1 MIRGLAERETRSE
14 AGADVWPFYAD
25 DELDAVAEVLR
36 SGRVNQWTGSYV
48 DEFTASFAA
57 RMGGDYGIALA
68 NGTLALELPLRVW
81 GIGAGDEVIVSPR
94 SFVASAACVSFVGA
108 TPVFADVDR
117 DSGNITAA
125 SIARCITARTKAV
138 IVVHLAG
145 WPADMPAIV
154 ALAGRHGLKV
164 IEDCAQAH
172 RATIDGRPVGSF
184 GTAAAFSFCQDKIMT
199 TGGEGGF
206 AMFRDKADYDRAW
219 SFKDHGKSQAAMAAP
234 PTRPGFRFLHES
246 IGTNWRMTSIQA
258 VIGSI
263 QLGKLDRWIAARRRN
278 ASIWREAL
286 QPAGVLRIPEPELR
300 LGHACYK
307 MYAYAQPG
315 RLRPGCDR
323 DAILAE
329 LAKSGLRAFSGSC
342 SEIYRE
348 KAFASLNVEP
358 CTVAAELGRTS
369 LMFEV
374 HPTLDPSVLAERAAR
389 AAAIIAACAA

>member
-1 MIRGLAERETRSE
+1 MTILALAERETRSE
-14 AGADVWPFYAD
+14 AGADVWPFFAD

-36 SGRVNQWTGSYV
+36 SGRVNQWTGPYV
-48 DEFTASFAA
+48 DEFTRSFVA
-57 RMGGDYGIALA
+57 RMGGNYGIALA

-125 SIARCITARTKAV
+125 SIAPRITARTKAV
-138 IVVHLAG
+138 IGVHLAG
-145 WPADMPAIV
+145 WPADMPAIM
-154 ALAGRHGLKV
+154 ALADRHGVKV

-172 RATIDGRPVGSF
+172 GATIDGRPVGSF
-184 GTAAAFSFCQDKIMT
+184 GTAAAFSFCQDKIMS

-206 AMFRDKADYDRAW
+206 AMFRDEADYYRAW
-219 SFKDHGKSQAAMAAP
+219 SFKDHGKSRETIAAP
-234 PTRPGFRFLHES
+234 PAGPGFRFVHES

-258 VIGSI
+258 VLGSI
-263 QLGKLDRWIAARRRN
+263 QLGKLDRWIAARGRN
-278 ASIWREAL
+278 AAIWREAL
-286 QPAGVLRIPEPELR
+286 QPVEGLRMPAPDER
-300 LGHACYK
+300 LGHAYYK
-307 MYAYAQPG
+307 MYAYVEPE
-315 RLRPGCDR
+315 RLGCDR

-329 LAKSGLRAFSGSC
+329 LVTAGLRAFSGSC

-348 KAFASLNVEP
+348 KAFAGLKVEP
-358 CTVAAELGRTS
+358 CTVSAELGRTS

-374 HPTLDPSVLAERAAR
+374 HPTLDPAVLAERAAR
-389 AAAIIAACAA
+389 AAAIIAAHSA